1 MQLAHHYHIN
11 IRKIIISTIDIYS
24 TDIYSYLPYIDFFLV
39 FEISILP
46 IILIFLVLIPPV

>member
-11 IRKIIISTIDIYS
+11 IRKNIMSTIDIYT

-39 FEISILP
+39 LEISILP
-46 IILIFLVLIPPV
+46 IILIFLLLLPPV